1 MGMEKAEGGAGGFPG
16 VFAAAGY
23 ARAADGEVER
33 FGEAW
38 VAGMR
43 CGVGE
48 DGAAEEV
55 DGAGLGG
62 EAAVLGGC
70 FGEVLRGKECGG
82 ERWPRGA

>member
-38 VAGMR
+38 IVGMR
-43 CGVGE
+43 CGVSE

-62 EAAVLGGC
+62 EAAVFGGG
-70 FGEVLRGKECGG
+70 FGEVLRGKERGG
-82 ERWPRGA
+82 GRWPRGA